1 MNSDLSFLWLKPT
14 KALAWG
20 QMLSVVMDKPYRGQ
34 IHLLPQDP
42 KPYVQ
47 KTQSPTSITFN
58 NENYD
63 VYLLDCNNEHFQV
76 NEYVD
81 LYPFVDDAG
90 ISQLYI
96 RLKYLPLDYGMN
108 LICLKIIST
117 IEETVYTW
125 YSNPFYLTRLF
136 GERTVRL
143 DYLQD
148 NNEGTPKPA
157 AYSSIRLRM
166 HKNNY
171 VSGTDLTTYYQITKS
186 QNVISR
192 VNKKRYIQ
200 WAAENMD
207 SWHWIR
213 LEEALYNSRCYF
225 DFIRNYPVE
234 ALEFEGRLGDTNV
247 NEQFF
252 VTDPNEKD
260 VINIPSIIIEPD
272 IEWVPMLAS
281 TDVLASTDQIASEI
295 ETPIIP

>member
-1 MNSDLSFLWLKPT
+1 MNSDLSFLWLKPS

-20 QMLSVVMDKPYRGQ
+20 QMLSVLMEKPYRGQ
-34 IHLLPQDP
+34 LHLLPQDP

-47 KTQSPTSITFN
+47 ITQSPTSISFN
-58 NENYD
+58 PENYN
-63 VYLLDCNNEHFQV
+63 VYLLDCNNETFEINDH
-76 NEYVD
+76 VD

-108 LICLKIIST
+108 LVCLKIKTSIGLN
-117 IEETVYTW
+117 VFDW
-125 YSNPFYLTRLF
+125 YSNPFYLTGLF
-136 GERTVRL
+136 ANRTTRI
-143 DYLQD
+143 DYRETRD
-148 NNEGTPKPA
+148 YGMTATYN
-157 AYSSIRLRM
+157 SVRLRM
-166 HKNNY
+166 NKNNY
-171 VSGTDLTTYYQITKS
+171 ISGTDLTTYYQITKS

-192 VNKKRYIQ
+192 VDKKRYIQ
-200 WAAENMD
+200 WVCEKMD

-213 LEEALYNSRCYF
+213 LEEALYNSPCYF
-225 DFIRNYPVE
+225 DFIRQYPQE
-234 ALEFEGRLGDTNV
+234 ALEFDGRLGDTNI

-252 VTDPNEKD
+252 VTDPNERD

-295 ETPIIP
+295 ETPVP